1 MMGSIDLGSPCES
14 GMSRESL
21 PTTCV
26 PRNAGIG
33 AGRVLVKVFDK
44 RVVVVD
50 LSDGLHSQY
59 HHSQGKDPQ

>member
-33 AGRVLVKVFDK
+33 AGRTLVKIPPK
-44 RVVVVD
+44 RVVEGY
-50 LSDGLHSQY
+50 LRNGLHSQY